1 MKLHMDDCISP
12 TNSDQREG
20 RKEEKDW
27 EKKSRV
33 GDQGSQPIG
42 RELAQRKEEVYS

>member
-27 EKKSRV
+27 EKKAGWV
-33 GDQGSQPIG
+33 TKAVN
-42 RELAQRKEEVYS
+42 L